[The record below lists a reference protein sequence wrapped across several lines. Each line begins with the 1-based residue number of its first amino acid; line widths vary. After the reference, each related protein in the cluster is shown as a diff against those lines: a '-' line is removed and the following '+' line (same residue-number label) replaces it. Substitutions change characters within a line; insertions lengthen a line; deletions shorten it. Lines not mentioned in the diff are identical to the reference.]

1 MKNKTDYYRLAAV
14 FYVFEDL
21 PDNYQDLDDDY
32 FHKLLEATARQPFE
46 GFLGRD
52 IAELIYILATT
63 FASVARN
70 ANKDQ

>member
-1 MKNKTDYYRLAAV
+1 MKNKTDYYRLASE

-21 PDNYQDLDDDY
+21 PDNYQDLDADC

-52 IAELIYILATT
+52 ISELIYILATT
-63 FASVARN
+63 FETVASN